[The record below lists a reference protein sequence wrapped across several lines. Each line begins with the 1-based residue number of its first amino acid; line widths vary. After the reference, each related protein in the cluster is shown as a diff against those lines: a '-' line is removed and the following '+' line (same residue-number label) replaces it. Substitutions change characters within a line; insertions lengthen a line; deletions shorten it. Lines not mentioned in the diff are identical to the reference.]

1 MSQEA
6 EQETEKAWHASVEEK
21 RARLERE
28 RKAEAKAKRERA
40 VGLYI
45 LGNGFENTEENRV
58 LAMETAAAERIQGVF
73 RAKKNKTVFGMYDK
87 DGNIKR
93 KKRKKKDKSKKE
105 NKAQDKINKADKA
118 KAKAEQ
124 EAKEVLPLIR
134 PNLAN
139 PNYMPAVYH
148 DWPQLIATD
157 TLMSPVIYPNL
168 PWCIH
173 SRPQWSTN

>member
-1 MSQEA
+1 LSQEA

-73 RAKKNKTVFGMYDK
+73 RAKNETVFGMYDK

-93 KKRKKKDKSKKE
+93 K